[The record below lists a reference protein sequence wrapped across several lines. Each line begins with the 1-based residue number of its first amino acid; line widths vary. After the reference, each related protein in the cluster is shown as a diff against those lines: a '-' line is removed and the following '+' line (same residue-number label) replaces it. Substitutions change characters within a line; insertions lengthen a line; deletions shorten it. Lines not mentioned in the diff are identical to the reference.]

1 VWLASIGLAAY
12 VENFRKSKVNGQTLA
27 HLSEA
32 QVRSVLK
39 VKKALH
45 LQALLR
51 GVAALQE
58 LEQLRARLK
67 SSSPVPPDQ
76 VARIKAKIAV
86 YKWST
91 ADVGEFL
98 EAHEIYSLTQLF
110 DRNGIHGAHLLA
122 LTPEDLSEV
131 LAIDSPLLVLK
142 VSLLIKELLAETN
155 ASAQSRSPAS
165 RPPFLNWN
173 CDKVGT
179 WLERIG
185 LSRYKDRFSSES
197 IDGLCLAHLST
208 EVMEL
213 VGVRN
218 VLHQRSLQTGLEQL
232 RREWDTMV
240 ARAEA
245 AETATGAAR
254 LAETAARI
262 LTPRRANRRGL
273 TSIDYVRTWSAEK
286 VGRWLS
292 KNDFDDRRN
301 NFTTNGV
308 HGALLLELSREDMAR
323 HLGMDNSIERDRLH
337 RDVQGLAGA
346 DAAEVAAITSPRRQN
361 TLGGIA
367 VQEHEY
373 GSFLSNPR
381 FQPASRPFNRSWSR
395 DDDDDDAVPPAG
407 DERDDDDDH
416 DDDDHDDGH
425 GVELDEDRAGSAR
438 PDPLNTVDDG
448 QVVDFETNSSNK
460 SSPIVINAVASR
472 ADTQDDFD
480 KLMQSQQQDNERHEG
495 ANDDASVVDGAWSDT
510 ENVPPPSS
518 LLEVP
523 RAGGSRRRS
532 SVSPA
537 RRRLVRKRREQ
548 SLRDMVRNSMGGD
561 AAGRTGRTMRRAR
574 DANDDDD
581 DDSDAPPPPP
591 PEDEDEDDDDDEEV
605 VGVAPLSD
613 VDDDGA
619 GSDMSVTTTTKGR
632 SGPGTRARVSR
643 RSSSSSNSSVKRR
656 RAAGQAAGT
665 HSPKRQASDRT
676 LPSAQYSRLSL
687 INSAVYDQ
695 APPPSHLTG
704 VTTDTPPTSPVAR
717 LTAAARRPFGQ
728 SPTNTDGG
736 DDASGSEYMSIHELC
751 SRIDKPSA
759 ARESIFPR
767 EFAPCAVCE
776 EVPANCLFERCGHQD
791 VCMECVGLLESC
803 PTCFEDVKSVREV
816 APKRAR

>member
-67 SSSPVPPDQ
+67 SASPVPADQ

-98 EAHEIYSLTQLF
+98 EAHEIFSLTQLF

-155 ASAQSRSPAS
+155 ASAQSRSPAP
-165 RPPFLNWN
+165 RPPFINWN

-218 VLHQRSLQTGLEQL
+218 ILHQRSLQTGLDQL
-232 RREWDTMV
+232 RREWDQMC
-240 ARAEA
+240 ARDEA
-245 AETATGAAR
+245 AEAATGAAR
-254 LAETAARI
+254 FAESAARL

-273 TSIDYVRTWSAEK
+273 TSVDYVRTWSAEK

-337 RDVQGLAGA
+337 RDVQGLAGS

-381 FQPASRPFNRSWSR
+381 FQPASRPFNRGWSR
-395 DDDDDDAVPPAG
+395 DDDEEEVIPPAG
-407 DERDDDDDH
+407 DDDD
-416 DDDDHDDGH
+416 
-425 GVELDEDRAGSAR
+425 
-438 PDPLNTVDDG
+438 
-448 QVVDFETNSSNK
+448 
-460 SSPIVINAVASR
+460 
-472 ADTQDDFD
+472 
-480 KLMQSQQQDNERHEG
+480 
-495 ANDDASVVDGAWSDT
+495 
-510 ENVPPPSS
+510 
-518 LLEVP
+518 
-523 RAGGSRRRS
+523 
-532 SVSPA
+532 
-537 RRRLVRKRREQ
+537 
-548 SLRDMVRNSMGGD
+548 
-561 AAGRTGRTMRRAR
+561 
-574 DANDDDD
+574 NDDDD
-581 DDSDAPPPPP
+581 DD
-591 PEDEDEDDDDDEEV
+591 
-605 VGVAPLSD
+605 
-613 VDDDGA
+613 DGN
-619 GSDMSVTTTTKGR
+619 G
-632 SGPGTRARVSR
+632 
-643 RSSSSSNSSVKRR
+643 
-656 RAAGQAAGT
+656 
-665 HSPKRQASDRT
+665 
-676 LPSAQYSRLSL
+676 
-687 INSAVYDQ
+687 
-695 APPPSHLTG
+695 
-704 VTTDTPPTSPVAR
+704 
-717 LTAAARRPFGQ
+717 
-728 SPTNTDGG
+728 
-736 DDASGSEYMSIHELC
+736 
-751 SRIDKPSA
+751 
-759 ARESIFPR
+759 
-767 EFAPCAVCE
+767 
-776 EVPANCLFERCGHQD
+776 
-791 VCMECVGLLESC
+791 
-803 PTCFEDVKSVREV
+803 
-816 APKRAR
+816 